1 MVVINVRSQ
10 KTQTSSISKQIIKS
24 INIMIRVLIP
34 LFEGFE
40 EIEAITV
47 IDVLR
52 RGEIEVVTAG
62 LVTTTVMGAHAI
74 AIIADTLLEQVDASQ
89 FDAIVLAGGAGT
101 FRLREDPRIAKIL
114 IDYAAA
120 NKLVAAI
127 CAAPT
132 VLSAAG
138 LLKDKRATSYPSV
151 KDEMQVAEYLTIPVV
166 VDGNVVTSRG
176 AGTAMAFAL
185 KLVEILKGE
194 AIANQLA
201 TDMIV

>member
-1 MVVINVRSQ
+1 M
-10 KTQTSSISKQIIKS
+10 KT
-24 INIMIRVLIP
+24 VLVP

-40 EIEAITV
+40 EIEAITI

-52 RGEIEVVTAG
+52 RADIEVVTAS
-62 LVTTTVMGAHAI
+62 LATQTVIGAHAI
-74 AIIADTLLEQVDASQ
+74 AITADKILDEVDASQ

-114 IDYAAA
+114 IAHAKT
-120 NKLVAAI
+120 NKLLGAI

-138 LLKDKRATSYPSV
+138 LLKGKRATSFPSV
-151 KDEMQVAEYLTIPVV
+151 KSQLEVGEYLEIPVV
-166 VDGNVVTSRG
+166 VDDKVVTSRG

-185 KLVEILKGE
+185 KLVEILQGE
-194 AIANQLA
+194 AIANKLA

>member
-1 MVVINVRSQ
+1 M
-10 KTQTSSISKQIIKS
+10 TT
-24 INIMIRVLIP
+24 VLVP

-40 EIEAITV
+40 EIEAITI

-52 RGEIEVVTAG
+52 RAGVDVTTAG
-62 LVTTTVMGAHAI
+62 LTAQTVLGAYAI
-74 AIIADTLLEQVDASQ
+74 AVIADTLLDLVNSSQ

-101 FRLREDPRIAKIL
+101 FRLREDSRITKML
-114 IDYAAA
+114 IAHAAA

-127 CAAPT
+127 CAAPS
-132 VLSAAG
+132 VLSAVG

-151 KDEMQVAEYLTIPVV
+151 KEQMQVAEYLTIPVV

-185 KLVEILKGE
+185 KLVEILQGE
-194 AIANQLA
+194 AIANKLA
-201 TDMIV
+201 ADMIV

>member
-1 MVVINVRSQ
+1 MC
-10 KTQTSSISKQIIKS
+10 T
-24 INIMIRVLIP
+24 VLVP

-40 EIEAITV
+40 EIEAITI

-52 RGEIEVVTAG
+52 RASVD
-62 LVTTTVMGAHAI
+62 VTTASLAAQTVIGAHAI
-74 AIIADTLLEQVDASQ
+74 SIIADKLLDQVDASQ

-101 FRLREDPRIAKIL
+101 FRLREDSRITKIL
-114 IDYAAA
+114 IAHAAA

-127 CAAPT
+127 CAAPS
-132 VLSAAG
+132 VLSAAV

-151 KDEMQVAEYLTIPVV
+151 KDQMQVAEYLTIPVV

-185 KLVEILKGE
+185 KLAEILQGE

-201 TDMIV
+201 IDMIV

>member
-1 MVVINVRSQ
+1 MPNVL
-10 KTQTSSISKQIIKS
+10 
-24 INIMIRVLIP
+24 VP

-40 EIEAITV
+40 EIEAISI

-52 RGEIEVVTAG
+52 RADIAVTTAG
-62 LVTTTVMGAHAI
+62 LTTQMVMGAHAI
-74 AIIADTLLEQVDASQ
+74 AVIADKLLDEVDANG

-114 IDYAAA
+114 IAQATE
-120 NKLVAAI
+120 NRLIGAI

-138 LLKDKRATSYPSV
+138 LLKNKRATSFPSV
-151 KDEMQVAEYLTIPVV
+151 QAQLEVGEYLTIPVV

-185 KLVEILKGE
+185 KLVEILCGQ
-194 AIANQLA
+194 AIATKLA
-201 TDMIV
+201 TDMIVD

>member
-1 MVVINVRSQ
+1 MTNVL
-10 KTQTSSISKQIIKS
+10 
-24 INIMIRVLIP
+24 VP

-40 EIEAITV
+40 EIEAITI

-52 RGEIEVVTAG
+52 RAG
-62 LVTTTVMGAHAI
+62 VEVTTASLTTQTVIGGHAI
-74 AIIADTLLEQVDASQ
+74 AIIADTLLDQVDASQ
-89 FDAIVLAGGAGT
+89 FDAIILAGGAGT
-101 FRLREDPRIAKIL
+101 FRMKEDPRIAKML
-114 IDYAAA
+114 IAHDSA

-194 AIANQLA
+194 AIANKLA
-201 TDMIV
+201 VDMIV

>member
-1 MVVINVRSQ
+1 
-10 KTQTSSISKQIIKS
+10 
-24 INIMIRVLIP
+24 MIRVLIP

-40 EIEAITV
+40 EIEAVTV

-74 AIIADTLLEQVDASQ
+74 TIIADTLLDQVDASQ

-101 FRLREDPRIAKIL
+101 FQLREDPRIAKML
-114 IDYAAA
+114 IAHAAA

-127 CAAPT
+127 CAAPS
-132 VLSAAG
+132 VLSTAG

-151 KDEMQVAEYLTIPVV
+151 KAQMQVAEYLTIPVV
-166 VDGNVVTSRG
+166 VDGNVATSRG
-176 AGTAMAFAL
+176 PGTAMAFAL
-185 KLVEILKGE
+185 KLAEILQGAE
-194 AIANQLA
+194 IANKLA

>member
-1 MVVINVRSQ
+1 MPNVL
-10 KTQTSSISKQIIKS
+10 
-24 INIMIRVLIP
+24 VP

-40 EIEAITV
+40 EIEAITI

-52 RGEIEVVTAG
+52 RAGVKITTAG
-62 LVTTTVMGAHAI
+62 LATQTVIGGHEI
-74 AIIADTLLEQVDASQ
+74 AIIADTLLDQVDANQ
-89 FDAIVLAGGAGT
+89 FDAIVLAGGSGT
-101 FRLREDPRIAKIL
+101 FRLREDPRIAKML
-114 IDYAAA
+114 IAHATG

-132 VLSAAG
+132 VLSDAG

-151 KDEMQVAEYLTIPVV
+151 KDQMQVAEYLTIPVV

-185 KLVEILKGE
+185 KLAEILQGE

>member
-1 MVVINVRSQ
+1 MPNVL
-10 KTQTSSISKQIIKS
+10 
-24 INIMIRVLIP
+24 VP

-40 EIEAITV
+40 EIEAITI

-52 RGEIEVVTAG
+52 RAGVELTTAG
-62 LVTTTVMGAHAI
+62 LDTQTVIGGHAI
-74 AIIADTLLEQVDASQ
+74 AIIADALLEQVDASQ
-89 FDAIVLAGGAGT
+89 FDAIILAGGAGT
-101 FRLREDPRIAKIL
+101 FRLREDSSITKMLIAH
-114 IDYAAA
+114 AAA

-127 CAAPT
+127 CAAPS

-151 KDEMQVAEYLTIPVV
+151 KEQMQVAEYLTIPVV
-166 VDGNVVTSRG
+166 IDGNVVTSRG

-194 AIANQLA
+194 AIAEKLA
-201 TDMIV
+201 KDMIV